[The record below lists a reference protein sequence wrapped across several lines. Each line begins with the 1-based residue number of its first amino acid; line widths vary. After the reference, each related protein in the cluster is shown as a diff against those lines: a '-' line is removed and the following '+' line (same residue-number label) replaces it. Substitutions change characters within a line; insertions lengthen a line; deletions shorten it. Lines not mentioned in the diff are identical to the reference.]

1 MIIEYL
7 FENNIP
13 FYNFLDDINKS
24 KLVILCKAS
33 TNYLSKEFWEKNLKK
48 KYSIENILQKSDYTR
63 FKINSNHK
71 ITVEN
76 KISKNLYKHL
86 CVCGLN

>member
-48 KYSIENILQKSDYTR
+48 KIL
-63 FKINSNHK
+63 N
-71 ITVEN
+71 
-76 KISKNLYKHL
+76 
-86 CVCGLN
+86 

>member
-13 FYNFLDDINKS
+13 FHNFLDDIDKS
-24 KLVILCKAS
+24 KLGILCITS

-48 KYSIENILQKSDYTR
+48 KYPIENILQKSEYIR
-63 FKINSNHK
+63 FTINSNHK

-76 KISKNLYKHL
+76 KISNNLYKHMS
-86 CVCGLN
+86 VYGLN